1 MLVAPPL
8 SPTTCAPW
16 LARRRVHHTIPA
28 APAAA
33 PINKATNTRRIHHHV
48 YSRVLV
54 EVLGGGPGGGGSA
67 AACGG
72 GAACCCCCCKSSAR
86 AAPEMLV
93 MIRGGAWLPL
103 LQLPAG
109 ARTLIRSWVKM
120 LPARADGGQPAG
132 GAVAFSCCV
141 KAATVAACHA
151 AGSGSTPWLVT
162 DRL

>member
-72 GAACCCCCCKSSAR
+72 GAACCCCCKSSAR